1 MTNVMEQ
8 TRGGAIGLV
17 RTALV
22 ALAMMHVTVQ
32 PLRVAVATLQAV
44 AQR

>member
-1 MTNVMEQ
+1 MTNAIEQ
-8 TRGGAIGLV
+8 TMGVAVGLV
-17 RTALV
+17 LTALV